1 MNWLKKS
8 LFRKLLIGMLFAT
21 VVPLLLSSI
30 IAYYTTSNSMKQQ
43 VIDLNHNAM
52 EIISNNLKIYFQ
64 DLNML
69 TGSFYVDPELMSYLR
84 SEETPALQK
93 ISIYNKVNAMYISRL
108 EFHGVRYFSNMKQ
121 QSFTSSDVG
130 NREMDKMLED
140 YDEIQGESIVYS
152 VKSLG
157 DKRILLMQKNLIDYP
172 ESTILGTL
180 NIYVGLDEIDK
191 LIQSQVLKDNAY
203 FLMIN
208 NQKQLLYTSVA
219 DSVADTAEVRD
230 IQSNLLVNKG
240 SFEGE
245 MDGKKG
251 VFIYINNTNENL
263 PFTLVKFVSDSVINE
278 SAYKTLNRS
287 TMIQLMAVI
296 FVVILAIILSYFIIL
311 PIKRLLRS
319 MARVEQGNFDI
330 RKDSQR
336 VDELGILE
344 DRFYIMVR
352 NLDDFMNR
360 EYRNRLELS
369 TAQLKMLQAQINPHF
384 LYNTMQY
391 IGTIALKMK
400 AYEISDKISELGSIL
415 RYSMD
420 FHTEVVMLGDEIKH
434 IEDYMSIQMGR
445 FKNKLSYTMTCSPKA
460 MSIEVPKM
468 LLQPFIENSIV
479 HGIEQGRGYGS
490 IQLEIDTIPDEAV
503 SPILRIRI
511 TDNGKGIKEEKMD
524 AIRKE
529 YMEDK
534 LHYGQNGIGIIN
546 VLQRLRLSYGSDFT
560 WEITSIPYEATTISL
575 FIVLNSQEI
584 MEEIQ

>member
-1 MNWLKKS
+1 MYWLKKS

-21 VVPLLLSSI
+21 VVPLLLSSV
-30 IAYYTTSNSMKQQ
+30 IAYYTTSSSMKQQ
-43 VIDLNHNAM
+43 VIDLNQNAM

-69 TGSFYVDPELMSYLR
+69 TGSFYADTELMSYLR

-93 ISIYNKVNAMYISRL
+93 ISIYNRVNAMYISRP
-108 EFHGVRYFSNMKQ
+108 EFHGVRYLSKLKQ

-130 NREMDKMLED
+130 NRDMDKMLED
-140 YDEIQGESIVYS
+140 YDDIQGESIVYS
-152 VKSLG
+152 VKNLG
-157 DKRILLMQKNLIDYP
+157 DKRILLLQKNLIDYP
-172 ESTILGTL
+172 KSTILGTL

-191 LIQSQVLKDNAY
+191 LLQSQILKDNAY

-208 NQKQLLYTSVA
+208 DQEQLLYTSVA
-219 DSVADTAEVRD
+219 DTAEAKG
-230 IQSNLLVNKG
+230 IQGNLIGNKG
-240 SFEGE
+240 SIEGQ

-251 VFIYINNTNENL
+251 LFIYINNTNENL

-287 TMIQLMAVI
+287 TLIQLLAIV
-296 FVVILAIILSYFIIL
+296 FVVVLAISLSYFIIL

-336 VDELGILE
+336 MDELGILE

-420 FHTEVVMLGDEIKH
+420 FHTEVVMIEVEIKH

-445 FKNKLSYTMTCSPKA
+445 FKNKLSYTMTCSPDA
-460 MSIEVPKM
+460 VSIEVPKM

-479 HGIEQGRGYGS
+479 HGIEQGRGHGS
-490 IQLEIDTIPDEAV
+490 IQLEIDIMPDNAT
-503 SPILRIRI
+503 SRILRIRI
-511 TDNGKGIKEEKMD
+511 NDNGKGITVEKMET
-524 AIRKE
+524 IRKE
-529 YMEDK
+529 YVEDK

-560 WEITSIPYEATTISL
+560 WEMTSIPYEATIISL
-575 FIVLNSQEI
+575 FIVLNSKEA